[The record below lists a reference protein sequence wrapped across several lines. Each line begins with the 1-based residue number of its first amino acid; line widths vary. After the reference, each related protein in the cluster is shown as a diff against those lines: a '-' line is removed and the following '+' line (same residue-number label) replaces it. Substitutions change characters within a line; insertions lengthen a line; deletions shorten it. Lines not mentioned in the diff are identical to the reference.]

1 MPIHIPQND
10 PQRSLRAIKQK
21 LGSAFEEVIES
32 GQYILGSQTAA
43 FERAWSSYLGVASC
57 VGVAN
62 GTDALYLALRAVEI
76 GPGDEVITVSHTAI
90 ATISAI
96 VRTGATPV
104 LVDIDP
110 QTYTLDPAHLADA
123 WSGRTR
129 AIVPV
134 HLYGGMA
141 DMDHITTFAEQRGLV
156 VIEDCA
162 QAHGSSW
169 GQARAGSLGKLAA
182 FSFYPTKNLG
192 AMGDAGAVVTNQPDL
207 LDRLRALRQYGWDS
221 NRVSQSAGDNSRL
234 DELQAAILRARLP
247 QLDLENDRRRQLAAR
262 YDAALTHLPL
272 RIPTALPSVT
282 HTYHQYVIQV
292 NERDSLRQFLAE
304 QGIGTQIHY
313 GKAAHQQPGY
323 ARLVRC
329 VGHLPVTEQAVS
341 KILSLP
347 MFPALLDLEQDA
359 VIQAISAFFGT

>member
-21 LGSAFEEVIES
+21 LGSTFEELIES
-32 GQYILGSQTAA
+32 GQYILGSQTMA
-43 FERAWSSYLGVASC
+43 FEHAWSSYLGVEGC

-110 QTYTLDPAHLADA
+110 QTYTLDPAHLAGA
-123 WSGRTR
+123 WSERTR

-141 DMDHITTFAEQRGLV
+141 DMDSITAFAEERGLV

-162 QAHGSSW
+162 QSHGSTW
-169 GQARAGSLGKLAA
+169 GQARAGSLGLLAA

-192 AMGDAGAVVTNQPDL
+192 AVGDAGAVVTNQPDL
-207 LDRLRALRQYGWDS
+207 LDRLRSLRQYGWDG
-221 NRVSQSAGDNSRL
+221 NRVSQMAGDNSRL

-262 YDAALTHLPL
+262 YDEDLANLPL
-272 RIPTALPSVT
+272 RIPTALPPVT
-282 HTYHQYVIQV
+282 HTYHQYVIYV
-292 NERDSLRQFLAE
+292 DERDVLMRSLAE
-304 QGIGTQIHY
+304 RGIGTQVHY
-313 GKAAHQQPGY
+313 RQAAHQQPGY
-323 ARLVRC
+323 TNLVRC
-329 VGHLPVTEQAVS
+329 VGHLPVTEQVVS
-341 KILSLP
+341 RILSLP

-359 VIQAISAFFGT
+359 VIQTITTYFGA